1 MWTQFFWAF
10 LVGGALC
17 AAAQF
22 VIDKTPFFVSS
33 AHVLVGVVLFGEI
46 MGFFG
51 LYPRLIRFAGMG
63 AAVPLSGFGNSMME
77 GVFHALKDEGFLGIF
92 TGAFTAV
99 AAGLCAVIVIG
110 FFSAIFLKPKG

>member
-1 MWTQFFWAF
+1 
-10 LVGGALC
+10 
-17 AAAQF
+17 
-22 VIDKTPFFVSS
+22 
-33 AHVLVGVVLFGEI
+33 

-92 TGAFTAV
+92 TGAFTAG